1 MVGKYTQYCAC
12 VPSLS
17 QLSPPPPPP
26 LKGAVGW
33 PRRAQGRVASANGP
47 RATWPQG
54 QLCIQGNVPS
64 GGVSIYMIFPIPSL
78 SECRP
83 PLTMCVGCDMAG
95 RPCSPSPPCCSV
107 GPLGRRGLSGR
118 RTLLEVRH
126 SLTTRQVRRWHRK
139 ASIDYELTFPCPVWH
154 PHGSPPLLSP
164 SVG

>member
-1 MVGKYTQYCAC
+1 MVAALERLFVGYLIPAVLMHNIYVSRSGVV
-12 VPSLS
+12 VPGGLLS
-17 QLSPPPPPP
+17 VETFFPPYLP
-26 LKGAVGW
+26 
-33 PRRAQGRVASANGP
+33 
-47 RATWPQG
+47 
-54 QLCIQGNVPS
+54 
-64 GGVSIYMIFPIPSL
+64 IYMILPIPSL